1 MQQREVCSSNT
12 IAMSCVAKVS
22 DLRRTM
28 YEVVRMIEEI
38 RQSYLEN
45 RPSAKEN
52 KKKVY
57 TTMCI
62 LLDCLKPLL
71 AYAVQVSS
79 YNCEEFI

>member
-1 MQQREVCSSNT
+1 MQQQEVYSSNT
-12 IAMSCVAKVS
+12 VAMSYVAKVP
-22 DLRRTM
+22 DLRHTM

-38 RQSYLEN
+38 WQSYSKN
-45 RPSAKEN
+45 WPSAEEN

-57 TTMCI
+57 TTMRR
-62 LLDCLKPLL
+62 LHDCLKPLL

>member
-38 RQSYLEN
+38 WQSYSKN
-45 RPSAKEN
+45 WPSAEEN

-57 TTMCI
+57 TTMRR
-62 LLDCLKPLL
+62 LHDCLKPLL
-71 AYAVQVSS
+71 AYAVQV
-79 YNCEEFI
+79 

>member
-12 IAMSCVAKVS
+12 VAMSCVAKVP

-38 RQSYLEN
+38 RQSYSEN
-45 RPSAKEN
+45 RPSTEKN

-57 TTMCI
+57 TTMRNDAFN
-62 LLDCLKPLL
+62 L
-71 AYAVQVSS
+71 
-79 YNCEEFI
+79 